1 MIGRIDDIPFR
12 DRTDPDPHTIPDGL
26 HPSALRRYVRHGR
39 THLSSRPQP
48 AATRPSQAVAR
59 NPEIEGE
66 YDPARPPYGGAP
78 APGVQ
83 DAWGKQDLGISS
95 GLDETF
101 SHPVLAG
108 GPRFVAS
115 GHHVDE

>member
-1 MIGRIDDIPFR
+1 M
-12 DRTDPDPHTIPDGL
+12 DGQR
-26 HPSALRRYVRHGR
+26 LR
-39 THLSSRPQP
+39 
-48 AATRPSQAVAR
+48 A
-59 NPEIEGE
+59 NPKIEGE
-66 YDPARPPYGGAP
+66 VCPARLPYGGAP